1 MYYNN
6 INGYTSK
13 KESLEEIVKTVQ
25 PDLIALCETKLGE
38 KEEVDIEGYETL
50 AHNVKKGQ
58 EGLAIAARIG
68 TYTDMESVSSEESNI
83 FTVKIEYPDKTIRAI
98 VCHGPQEDDKQ
109 EIRST
114 FFEKLAVEV
123 ERCYDSGD
131 IPIILGDLMLRYLMM
146 QTTMRQCVQVMEN
159 FC

>member
-13 KESLEEIVKTVQ
+13 KDSLEEIVKTVQ

-58 EGLAIAARIG
+58 EGLAVAARIG
-68 TYTDMESVSSEESNI
+68 TYTDMESVSSEESNSVRSPGL
-83 FTVKIEYPDKTIRAI
+83 VKILRFAFIMIRDQVI
-98 VCHGPQEDDKQ
+98 SSSLG
-109 EIRST
+109 
-114 FFEKLAVEV
+114 L
-123 ERCYDSGD
+123 
-131 IPIILGDLMLRYLMM
+131 ILQL
-146 QTTMRQCVQVMEN
+146 
-159 FC
+159 